1 MYVRAERHERTW
13 EMMYCRTP
21 SVLEGPSSAPGNGEE
36 AEAEGRQEGT
46 LVASAPD
53 DKK

>member
-13 EMMYCRTP
+13 ETMYFRTP
-21 SVLEGPSSAPGNGEE
+21 SALEGPSSAPGNGEE
-36 AEAEGRQEGT
+36 AEAEERQQGT

-53 DKK
+53 DKE